1 MILGARLRSLFSN
14 SLLRSAGVLLGGT
27 AFAHAILAL
36 ALPVVTRLYT
46 PDDFNVLAVFA
57 SLLLT
62 LSVAACLRFDLAI
75 PIAEH
80 AEDAFNVLALAL
92 LCALLVS
99 AALAVCVLFLSH
111 DIANWLNT
119 PELESYLWLVP
130 LGVLVAACASA
141 LQFWHARIKAFG
153 TLARTRIGQSCA
165 VVATQI
171 GCGWLNVAPLG
182 LLLGQVLNSGAS
194 VLSLGYRVLRNE
206 RALLSSVSWR
216 RMRAQF
222 VEYDRFPKYSTVEA
236 LANVGSSQLP
246 IVLIAALAAGP
257 EAGYLALA
265 LAIVQAPTS
274 LIGGAAGQ
282 VYLSHAAEEHRAGR
296 LGAFTVTVVGGV
308 FKAGAGPLLLA
319 GIVAPDAFAIIFGED
334 WRRAGVLVTWMVPG
348 CVMQL
353 LSFPVSMALP
363 VVGRTRASL
372 VLMLAGLAIRVGM
385 VYAALFAF
393 GGWLTEAYAL
403 SALVF
408 YTLYLALVL
417 RIVAARR
424 ADLYAQLRSALPIVG
439 AWCAGAAVVAVLLRA
454 IAPSLR

>member
-1 MILGARLRSLFSN
+1 M
-14 SLLRSAGVLLGGT
+14 
-27 AFAHAILAL
+27 
-36 ALPVVTRLYT
+36 
-46 PDDFNVLAVFA
+46 
-57 SLLLT
+57 
-62 LSVAACLRFDLAI
+62 
-75 PIAEH
+75 
-80 AEDAFNVLALAL
+80 LALAL

-296 LGAFTVTVVGGV
+296 LGTFTVTVVGGV

-372 VLMLAGLAIRVGM
+372 VLMLGGLGSASVWFTRHCSPSAVG
-385 VYAALFAF
+385 
-393 GGWLTEAYAL
+393 
-403 SALVF
+403 
-408 YTLYLALVL
+408 
-417 RIVAARR
+417 
-424 ADLYAQLRSALPIVG
+424 
-439 AWCAGAAVVAVLLRA
+439 
-454 IAPSLR
+454 

>member
-14 SLLRSAGVLLGGT
+14 SLLRSAGVLVGGT

-57 SLLLT
+57 SLLLI

-80 AEDAFNVLALAL
+80 AEDAVNVLALSL
-92 LCALLVS
+92 LCALLVC

-119 PELESYLWLVP
+119 PELESHLWLVP
-130 LGVLVAACASA
+130 VGVLAAACASA

-153 TLARTRIGQSCA
+153 ALARTRIGQSCA

-194 VLSLGYRVLRNE
+194 VFSLGYRVLRNE
-206 RALLSSVSWR
+206 RALLRSVSWR

-282 VYLSHAAEEHRAGR
+282 VYLAHAAEEYRGGR
-296 LGAFTVTVVGGV
+296 LGAFTVTVVAGV

-363 VVGRTRASL
+363 VAGRTRASL
-372 VLMLAGLAIRVGM
+372 ALMLAGLAIRVGF
-385 VYAALFAF
+385 VYAALLAL

-439 AWCAGAAVVAVLLRA
+439 AWCIGAAVLAVLLRA